1 MKKILIIKK
10 KNYKYYFPWIYI
22 NFITFFLMFKKSEIF
37 NCDYLDLQEKDIKK
51 PYDKINR
58 IF

>member
-1 MKKILIIKK
+1 
-10 KNYKYYFPWIYI
+10 
-22 NFITFFLMFKKSEIF
+22 MFKKSEIF